1 MADIAAIASLTN
13 TTAAPATADAN
24 AAGGTTFAALLQ
36 LLQPSAGQISN
47 PTPAN
52 DLGQL
57 VAQNDNGAIATV
69 GQTASGQNA
78 LANAPVTA
86 ATITQ
91 SNLIALL
98 QTGDANPPAATG
110 VTTTA
115 PTSAAQQPAVQN
127 DNTPNGQSA
136 SGQNTSSDA
145 TATGATATPVS
156 TTQPDLIA
164 LLQNGGTNPP
174 AATDPAPPS
183 ATDQQTDSTVATLQ
197 AQPADTLAAAVQTP
211 SQTAAQTAASPT
223 GATKA
228 EPGAKDDQTDFH
240 RYGAVG
246 AAHSRPDRNDNSQN
260 WCKGRSDRFHRYGAA
275 RRCDGRQR
283 AKLGPDGDTAGH
295 GHDRYGGNP
304 AKCARRT
311 NGFNDRPDTIANRGR
326 QPSPCPNSDAA

>member
-1 MADIAAIASLTN
+1 MTKSGRMREKPFAMAHRRGRVCRIGADHACEFAYRCRRRPGKSGNSPRRGWSGPCFGCAEHLRIELVADIAAIASLTN
-13 TTAAPATADAN
+13 TRAAPATADAN

-115 PTSAAQQPAVQN
+115 PTSA
-127 DNTPNGQSA
+127 
-136 SGQNTSSDA
+136 
-145 TATGATATPVS
+145 
-156 TTQPDLIA
+156 
-164 LLQNGGTNPP
+164 
-174 AATDPAPPS
+174 DP
-183 ATDQQTDSTVATLQ
+183 T
-197 AQPADTLAAAVQTP
+197 
-211 SQTAAQTAASPT
+211 
-223 GATKA
+223 
-228 EPGAKDDQTDFH
+228 
-240 RYGAVG
+240 
-246 AAHSRPDRNDNSQN
+246 
-260 WCKGRSDRFHRYGAA
+260 A
-275 RRCDGRQR
+275 RRSRMARQHAER
-283 AKLGPDGDTAGH
+283 T
-295 GHDRYGGNP
+295 
-304 AKCARRT
+304 KCI
-311 NGFNDRPDTIANRGR
+311 RPKHLK
-326 QPSPCPNSDAA
+326 